1 MPRLTL
7 HLDRPLDLG
16 RTLWPHLRGLHDPA
30 MRVTGE
36 HLIRATRTADGPATI
51 EIRRRG
57 DVVEVE
63 AWGPG
68 ADRAIDAAPAFIGI
82 DDDRS
87 GFAPANRSSPTS
99 IAAGRASGSGAAG
112 PSSRRSSRRSSS
124 RRSPASRPGAACAGS
139 SPGGASRHPGR
150 SGCGS
155 CRQPGGPRG
164 DSPTTRSTRS
174 GWSGGGPTSSGAVAA
189 RANRFEEIVDA
200 AAAPPR
206 YARLR
211 AMPGIG
217 PWTAAEV
224 ARPGARRPGRGQR
237 RRLPPAEPRGLRARR
252 RAEGDRRADA
262 RAARA
267 VPRPSRPGGPA
278 PRGERDPA
286 RDARSAD
293 AAPLDRRDLAEYT
306 KPGFAREPGLRGRIG
321 RGGRGSGAID
331 AGGVDVSGRWED
343 LRRPSRVGASG

>member
-16 RTLWPHLRGLHDPA
+16 RTVWPHLRGLHDPA

-57 DVVEVE
+57 DVRRGRGLG
-63 AWGPG
+63 AGRGPG
-68 ADRAIDAAPAFIGI
+68 DRRGAGVHRARRRPIRIRARQPPPRRPRPPPAGPPDRAQRGGPRGADPG
-82 DDDRS
+82 D
-87 GFAPANRSSPTS
+87 P
-99 IAAGRASGSGAAG
+99 RAEGHGLRG
-112 PSSRRSSRRSSS
+112 PPRRT
-124 RRSPASRPGAACAGS
+124 AGS
-139 SPGGASRHPGR
+139 SPGGASRRPGR

-155 CRQPGGPRG
+155 CRQPEVLAATPYHAFHPLGLERRRA
-164 DSPTTRSTRS
+164 DLVR
-174 GWSGGGPTSSGAVAA
+174 AVAA
-189 RANRFEEIVDA
+189 RANRFEEIVTMPLPA
-200 AAAPPR
+200 A

-224 ARPGARRPGRGQR
+224 AVRALGDPDAVSVGDFH
-237 RRLPPAEPRGLRARR
+237 LPSLVAYALAGER
-252 RAEGDRRADA
+252 EGDRRADA

-267 VPRPSRPGGPA
+267 VPRPSRPRGPA

-286 RDARSAD
+286 RDARPAD

-306 KPGFAREPGLRGRIG
+306 KPGLAT
-321 RGGRGSGAID
+321 
-331 AGGVDVSGRWED
+331 
-343 LRRPSRVGASG
+343 